1 MIKCEVLRHLIA
13 FTMLGMFVHM
23 QAQDNVRIHYK
34 NGTHADISITE
45 IDSLTF
51 VSAGSSTT
59 VEAELTGSWLW
70 GNVGTGYYELLVFN
84 KDYTYTGYDN
94 YFTYGFDTMTY
105 GFFSQYGTML
115 TLWSNGFGYQ
125 YRYNWFI
132 TGLTE
137 NALSVM
143 TKMGPFTYYR
153 LQPETLRLKVGESL
167 TSGEDEYI
175 FADGVVAR
183 VEGNKL
189 TGIARGE
196 TYIIKMTA
204 STQLNWA
211 YKVVVE

>member
-1 MIKCEVLRHLIA
+1 MMRHLIIIIL
-13 FTMLGMFVHM
+13 LGTFAHM

-34 NGTHADISITE
+34 NGTHTDISMAE

-51 VSAGSSTT
+51 VEAGSSTS

-70 GNVGTGYYELLVFN
+70 GNTEAGYYELLAFSE
-84 KDYTYTGYDN
+84 DHTFTGYDN

-105 GFFSQYGTML
+105 GFFSWYGTML

-125 YRYNWFI
+125 RRYNWFI

-153 LQPETLRLKVGESL
+153 LKPEVVSLKVGEGLAS
-167 TSGEDEYI
+167 SGDTYV
-175 FADGVVAR
+175 FADGAVVR
-183 VEGNKL
+183 IENGL
-189 TGIARGE
+189 LIGLARGE
-196 TYIIKMTA
+196 SYILKMDSA
-204 STQLNWA
+204 TQMIWA